1 MSIAMYGGSFDP
13 IHNGHLA
20 LCRAALEE
28 SRADRLLLVPT
39 GESPHRDNTGK
50 PPFAHRLALCQIAAR
65 EIPGA
70 EASDLE
76 QRLGGVNYPIRTVLA
91 LKRQYPDQPLF
102 LIVGGDMLLCFHRWK
117 DYRAILENVT
127 LLAGARTG
135 DQRRELEEYC
145 RRVLPDYP
153 QVRLVDFSPI
163 EISSTRLRELAAKGE
178 DLSPWVPAGVA
189 EYIHNHGLYQTKEAV
204 EQ

>member
-13 IHNGHLA
+13 IHNGHIA

-50 PPFAHRLALCQIAAR
+50 TPFVYRLALCQIAAR
-65 EIPGA
+65 EIPRA

-76 QRLGGVNYPIRTVLA
+76 QRLGGVNYTIRTVLA
-91 LKRQYPDQPLF
+91 LKRQYSDQPLF

>member
-13 IHNGHLA
+13 IHNGHIA

-50 PPFAHRLALCQIAAR
+50 TPFAHRLALCQIAAR
-65 EIPGA
+65 EIPRA

-76 QRLGGVNYPIRTVLA
+76 QRLGGVNYTIRTVLA
-91 LKRQYPDQPLF
+91 LKEQYPDQPLF

-163 EISSTRLRELAAKGE
+163 EISSTRLRELASKGE

>member
-13 IHNGHLA
+13 IHNGHIA

-50 PPFAHRLALCQIAAR
+50 TPFVHRLALCQIAAR
-65 EIPGA
+65 EIPRA

-76 QRLGGVNYPIRTVLA
+76 QRLGGVNYTIRTVLA

-153 QVRLVDFSPI
+153 QIRLVDFSPI
-163 EISSTRLRELAAKGE
+163 EISSTRLREMAAKGE

-189 EYIHNHGLYQTKEAV
+189 E
-204 EQ
+204 

>member
-13 IHNGHLA
+13 IHNGHIA

-50 PPFAHRLALCQIAAR
+50 TPFVHRLALCQIAAR
-65 EIPGA
+65 EIPRA

-76 QRLGGVNYPIRTVLA
+76 QRLGGVNYTIRTVLA

-117 DYRAILENVT
+117 GLPGHFGKRHPPGRSQNGGSAPGAGGILPKGA
-127 LLAGARTG
+127 AG
-135 DQRRELEEYC
+135 
-145 RRVLPDYP
+145 
-153 QVRLVDFSPI
+153 
-163 EISSTRLRELAAKGE
+163 
-178 DLSPWVPAGVA
+178 LSPDPLGGFFP
-189 EYIHNHGLYQTKEAV
+189 H
-204 EQ
+204 

>member
-1 MSIAMYGGSFDP
+1 MSIDMYWGSFDP
-13 IHNGHLA
+13 IHNGHIA

-50 PPFAHRLALCQIAAR
+50 TPFAHRLALCQIAAR

-76 QRLGGVNYPIRTVLA
+76 QRLGGVNYTIRTVLA
-91 LKRQYPDQPLF
+91 LKEQYPDQPLF

-153 QVRLVDFSPI
+153 QIRLVDFSPI
-163 EISSTRLRELAAKGE
+163 EISSTRLREMAADGE

>member
-13 IHNGHLA
+13 IHNGHIA

-50 PPFAHRLALCQIAAR
+50 TPFAHRLALCQIAAR
-65 EIPGA
+65 EIPGV

-76 QRLGGVNYPIRTVLA
+76 QRLGGVNYTIRTVLA
-91 LKRQYPDQPLF
+91 LKEQYPDQPLF

-153 QVRLVDFSPI
+153 QIRLVDFSPI
-163 EISSTRLRELAAKGE
+163 EISSTRLREMAAKGE

-189 EYIHNHGLYQTKEAV
+189 EYIYNHGLYQTKEAV

>member
-13 IHNGHLA
+13 IHNGHIA

-50 PPFAHRLALCQIAAR
+50 TFFVHRLALCQIAAR

-70 EASDLE
+70 QASDLE
-76 QRLGGVNYPIRTVLA
+76 QRLGGVNYTIRTVLA
-91 LKRQYPDQPLF
+91 LKEQYPDQPLF

-153 QVRLVDFSPI
+153 QIRLVDFSPI
-163 EISSTRLRELAAKGE
+163 EISSTRLREMAAKGE

-189 EYIHNHGLYQTKEAV
+189 EYIYNHGLYQTKEAV

>member
-13 IHNGHLA
+13 IHNGHIA

-50 PPFAHRLALCQIAAR
+50 TPFVYRLALCQIAAR

-76 QRLGGVNYPIRTVLA
+76 QRLGGVNYTIRTMLA

-153 QVRLVDFSPI
+153 QIRLVDFSPI
-163 EISSTRLRELAAKGE
+163 EISSTRLREMAANGE

>member
-13 IHNGHLA
+13 IHNGHIA

-50 PPFAHRLALCQIAAR
+50 TPFAHRLALCQIAAR
-65 EIPGA
+65 EIPGV

-76 QRLGGVNYPIRTVLA
+76 QRLGGVNYTIRTVLA
-91 LKRQYPDQPLF
+91 LKEQYPDQPLF

-117 DYRAILENVT
+117 DYRVILENVT

-135 DQRRELEEYC
+135 DQHRELEEYC

-153 QVRLVDFSPI
+153 QIRLVDFSPI
-163 EISSTRLRELAAKGE
+163 EISSTRLRELASKGE